1 MTALHAIARYCLVG
15 LVNTGVNA
23 SVFLLCHLL
32 WGMSQAASNLVG
44 FIAAV
49 SLSFYL
55 NARFT
60 FDSCRSW
67 RRYWLYCGF
76 MGVVSLSVG
85 VVGDALNW
93 QPLVTLVVFAAIS
106 LVLGYTFARR
116 VVFQERAP

>member
-23 SVFLLCHLL
+23 LVFLLCHLL

-49 SLSFYL
+49 SLSFCL

-60 FDSCRSW
+60 FDSYRTW

-93 QPLVTLVVFAAIS
+93 QPLVTLVVFTAIS